1 MKIFRILAGIAVG
14 LLLVAALAGCGEPE
28 TVEATPEPEYA
39 GEATDITL
47 QGLSENDLN
56 NYTRYGNADFKA
68 AVTQEVLDKAA
79 SQVTGQLGAYESKEF
94 LYAEEQ
100 GEYTLIHYTARFE
113 KGEVGVKM
121 VFDTDHLVA
130 GQWFE

>member
-1 MKIFRILAGIAVG
+1 M
-14 LLLVAALAGCGEPE
+14 LLIAALAGCGESESPE
-28 TVEATPEPEYA
+28 PSGEPEYA
-39 GEATDITL
+39 SEATDITL
-47 QGLSENDLN
+47 QGLSDNDLD

-68 AVTQEVLDKAA
+68 AVTQEVLDKAV

-94 LYAEEQ
+94 LYVEEQ
-100 GEYTLIHYTARFE
+100 GEYTLVHYKAEFE

-121 VFDTDHLVA
+121 VFDADHLVA

>member
-1 MKIFRILAGIAVG
+1 MFKILAGIAAGV
-14 LLLVAALAGCGEPE
+14 LLIAALTGCGEPE
-28 TVEATPEPEYA
+28 SPEPSEAPEYA
-39 GEATDITL
+39 GEATHITL
-47 QGLSENDLN
+47 QGLSDNDLN

-68 AVTQEVLDKAA
+68 AVTQEVLDKAV

-94 LYAEEQ
+94 LYVEEQ
-100 GEYTLIHYTARFE
+100 GEYTLVHYKAKFE

-121 VFDTDHLVA
+121 VFDADHLVA